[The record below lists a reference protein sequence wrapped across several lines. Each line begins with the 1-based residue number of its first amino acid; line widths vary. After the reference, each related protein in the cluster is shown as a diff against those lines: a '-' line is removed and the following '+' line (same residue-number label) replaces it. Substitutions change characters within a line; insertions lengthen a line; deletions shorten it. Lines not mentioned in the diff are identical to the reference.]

1 MRRRSNLVSSLKFT
15 LFLWLLSLQQQGI
28 ASNHHQ
34 QQDTDDI
41 VNVTLSSRQDPVVI
55 KPEFTGTNILY
66 WIDVKNDWT
75 SGLVPGQLSQL
86 GIKTLRYPG
95 GEVGD
100 NYDWESNRI
109 ERKDQ
114 FPREAKTED
123 ERNQRL
129 DYRQFL
135 SFAQQAGI
143 KNIFFVVNL
152 EGACFQPGDIHKN
165 VEKYAESAVRWVAA
179 VKKDGYHVAYWEIGN
194 ESYLRSACPFS
205 AHEYAAALKVFYAK
219 MKAADPSIKIGAV
232 GPAALHGDDALGYA
246 DAIGTEA
253 TGKIHQAIQ
262 NGNFN
267 LCERENREK
276 CKHLL
281 ATQDSGS
288 GVPQGW
294 WETVVSEAGESFDF
308 AVIHRYKL
316 AGIKK
321 SSKSQPESLNEKL
334 RELKN
339 FIEAKKGSHIE
350 LALTEWN
357 TSLGTHSRHGNTLS
371 ETRHSIEMVKLIG
384 EYLEGGVDYAL
395 YWPFRN
401 PSVPFSLVGDTGFSM
416 SAKVIQAFNAVK
428 KSSLCDAQYGGNVDD
443 IYLLC
448 TENDGS
454 TGLLVINQATK
465 DRRVFIHTRR
475 PIQSILKI
483 QSISGDQS
491 GSAAPVSYT
500 LKPEGVIITV
510 PSEAVITVDAPYR
523 DGQLDSG
530 VSGY

>member
-1 MRRRSNLVSSLKFT
+1 M
-15 LFLWLLSLQQQGI
+15 LFLWLLSLQQQGM
-28 ASNHHQ
+28 ASNHHTQ

-41 VNVTLSSRQDPVVI
+41 VSVTLSSRQDPVVI

-114 FPREAKTED
+114 FPREAKTEA

-129 DYRQFL
+129 DYRHFL

-165 VEKYAESAVRWVAA
+165 VEKYAESAARWVAA
-179 VKKDGYHVAYWEIGN
+179 VKKDGYHVAYWEVGN
-194 ESYLRSACPFS
+194 ESYLRSACPLS
-205 AHEYAAALKVFYAK
+205 AHEYAAALKIFYAK
-219 MKAADPSIKIGAV
+219 MKAADPSIKIGAI
-232 GPAALHGDDALGYA
+232 GPAALNGDDALGYA

-267 LCERENREK
+267 LCQQENREK
-276 CKHLL
+276 CKQLL
-281 ATQDSGS
+281 ATRDSGS
-288 GVPQGW
+288 GVPRGW
-294 WETVVSEAGESFDF
+294 WETVASEAGESFDF

-316 AGIKK
+316 AGRKK
-321 SSKSQPESLNEKL
+321 SSQNQSGQLNEKL

-339 FIEAKKGSHIE
+339 FLEARKGARIE

-357 TSLGTHSRHGNTLS
+357 TSLATHGRHGNTLS
-371 ETRHSIEMVKLIG
+371 ETRHAIEMVRLIG

-395 YWPFRN
+395 YWPFR
-401 PSVPFSLVGDTGFSM
+401 SSGVPFSLVDDTRLSM
-416 SAKVIQAFNAVK
+416 SARVIQAFDAVRK
-428 KSSLCDAQYGGNVDD
+428 NSLCDAQYSGNADD
-443 IYLLC
+443 IYLVC
-448 TENDGS
+448 TENEGGA
-454 TGLLVINQATK
+454 GLLVINQATRDK
-465 DRRVFIHTRR
+465 RVFIHTRH
-475 PIQSILKI
+475 PIQSTPAVQLIT
-483 QSISGDQS
+483 GDQ
-491 GSAAPVSYT
+491 PVTASPASYT
-500 LKPEGVIITV
+500 LKPEGVIITI
-510 PSEAVITVDAPYR
+510 PPETVITVEAPYR
-523 DGQLDSG
+523 DGQPDSG
-530 VSGY
+530 VSRY